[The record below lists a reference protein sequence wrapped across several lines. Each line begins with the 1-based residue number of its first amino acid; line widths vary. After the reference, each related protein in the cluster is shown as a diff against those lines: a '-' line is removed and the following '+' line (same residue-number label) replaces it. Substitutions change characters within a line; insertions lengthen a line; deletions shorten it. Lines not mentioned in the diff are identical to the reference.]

1 MKIALTGAGG
11 FLGRALAPR
20 LIAAGHSVQPIN
32 LRASAALPPV
42 DAVVHLAGEPVA
54 QRWTAQVKRRILD
67 SRAQLTRGLVESMAL
82 LAPRPAT
89 LISASAI
96 GIYGSPGDRIL
107 TEDSPP
113 GTGFLSD
120 VCVVWERTAG
130 VANALGIRVVNLRS
144 GIVLGDGGALAR
156 MLPAFRWG
164 VGGRLGSGRQ
174 WMSWIHIDDWAALVE
189 FALRAKRLRGP
200 VNAAAPNPTRNAEF
214 TRTLASVLHR
224 PAFAAAPPFALKL
237 LFGEMAGVLLSSQR
251 VLPKAAQAA
260 GFQFRYPELGP
271 ALGHLLGR
279 GGPSAQ
285 SPSLLHCI

>member
-1 MKIALTGAGG
+1 MKIALTGASG

-20 LIAAGHSVQPIN
+20 LIAAGHSVEPVN
-32 LRASAALPPV
+32 LRESAALPPV

-54 QRWTAQVKRRILD
+54 QRWTAPAKRRILE
-67 SRAQLTRGLVESMAL
+67 SRAQGTRELVESMARL
-82 LAPRPAT
+82 SPRPAT

-113 GTGFLSD
+113 GSGFLAD

-130 VANALGIRVVNLRS
+130 VANALGIRVVNLRT
-144 GIVLGDGGALAR
+144 GIVLGDGGTLAR

-164 VGGRLGSGRQ
+164 AGGRLGSGRQ
-174 WMSWIHIDDWAALVE
+174 WVSWIHIDDWAALVE
-189 FALRAKRLRGP
+189 FALRVKRLHGP
-200 VNAAAPNPTRNAEF
+200 LNATAPNPVRNAAF
-214 TRTLASVLHR
+214 TRTLASNLHR
-224 PAFAAAPPFALKL
+224 PAFATLPACVLKL

-260 GFQFRYPELGP
+260 GFQFRYPDLGP
-271 ALGHLLGR
+271 ALDHLLGR
-279 GGPSAQ
+279 GGSSAQ
-285 SPSLLHCI
+285 PPSLLHCI